1 MITLDLISSLIA
13 NTHGKQL
20 FHEYDAFTN
29 DTQQEVFNLHQGQKI
44 VFTVSGL
51 SGKLIRWFIC
61 LCSSISQFVW
71 VCLNIFSNFTLTS
84 YLYMSVFIFNVYID
98 RGKFSRESILG
109 RYLHIETGL
118 DCGRVFLH

>member
-1 MITLDLISSLIA
+1 MDCHSATGRPCFCLKFPNEKRSITLDLISSLIA
-13 NTHGKQL
+13 HTHGKQL

-61 LCSSISQFVW
+61 LFSSISA
-71 VCLNIFSNFTLTS
+71 
-84 YLYMSVFIFNVYID
+84 
-98 RGKFSRESILG
+98 
-109 RYLHIETGL
+109 
-118 DCGRVFLH
+118 